1 MIGYLYRKMSNEC
14 EIEFWGNFGRKCFW
28 GRKYF
33 LVEINQTRPFLLDSD
48 FIEWYQLFY
57 RDEMKV
63 QEI

>member
-1 MIGYLYRKMSNEC
+1 MSNEC

-33 LVEINQTRPFLLDSD
+33 LVELNQTRPFLLDSD